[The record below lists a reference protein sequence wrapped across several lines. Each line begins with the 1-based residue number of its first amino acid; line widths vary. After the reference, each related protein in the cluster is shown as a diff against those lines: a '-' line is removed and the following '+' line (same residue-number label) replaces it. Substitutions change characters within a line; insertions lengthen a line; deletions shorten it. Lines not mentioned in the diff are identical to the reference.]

1 MAPAQH
7 CSSAQI
13 SQICCGQAWLL
24 PALGSVSPQWR
35 RPRGP
40 FLPSLLEEVDSDSVA
55 IGARLPAASGLI
67 LLPFITQALLA
78 VCVEKQMFSP
88 FRKSCETSHPGTAAQ
103 SQRLHAC
110 KVRPLEAHNGSK
122 GCTGQAPGLPA
133 PCLSASP
140 STLGF
145 GPAPCLLPWPLRKQ
159 SAIFLAGNLS
169 KRQCWH
175 LPNTSPRLPSVCFS
189 KPQIS
194 PL

>member
-1 MAPAQH
+1 MIYSCLLSEETENPACLLGDWRGGSGPTLQLGTGF
-7 CSSAQI
+7 
-13 SQICCGQAWLL
+13 CCGQAWLL

-55 IGARLPAASGLI
+55 IGARLTAASELI

-133 PCLSASP
+133 QLASP
-140 STLGF
+140 PT
-145 GPAPCLLPWPLRKQ
+145 PVPWASAQ
-159 SAIFLAGNLS
+159 SLSSSLALEKTKCHLS
-169 KRQCWH
+169 GW
-175 LPNTSPRLPSVCFS
+175 
-189 KPQIS
+189 
-194 PL
+194 